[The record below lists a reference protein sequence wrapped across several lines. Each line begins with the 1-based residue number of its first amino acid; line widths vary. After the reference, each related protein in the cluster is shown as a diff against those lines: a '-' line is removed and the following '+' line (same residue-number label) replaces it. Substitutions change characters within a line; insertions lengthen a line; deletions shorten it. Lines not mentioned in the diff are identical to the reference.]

1 MRKQGEKER
10 DRSMDLT
17 RIHNF
22 NRSIAAKQR
31 PKTGHTGALANTEAH
46 NANYGDAYIVMPPK
60 DEGIFKSQVSRTQ
73 ELKDFGV
80 QIKEDLGFVGGHLA
94 ELNEKQVK
102 ELEKRGYTL
111 VKDSPKPFLP
121 PVPLKP
127 LEGDDMPKMDGLTVK
142 EPEKVEEFKERPEM
156 TESRFT
162 SNLSKRFTGKGV
174 TIAVI
179 DTGVFPHPDLSPNLL
194 GQVDFVAGRPI
205 PYDDNG
211 HGTHVAGD
219 AAGSGMIDERFAGP
233 AKDAQIFAMKVL
245 GEDGSGRTSDIVK
258 ALQFAVENKDALN
271 IRVINMSLGHTAS
284 KDYENDPVNIAV
296 KAAKEAGIVVLAA
309 AGNEGPD
316 RKTIA
321 APGDSPDAI
330 TVGAAADNNTK
341 DPSDDKMAE
350 FSSRGPTPGGLTKP
364 DLVAPG
370 VSIVAPLAPAVS
382 KEAVAKQFKM
392 MHGALKFYSE
402 MPYEQLKEMPPET
415 FMLMGL
421 SPQTVLKMHMSEESA
436 QTEFNRL
443 LNATSRMQL
452 DETGASI
459 SLPGTSMATPIVAG
473 VVAQMLEAN
482 PDLTPDQVKEI
493 LMATADKLPDGRLG
507 ANTQGAG
514 MVDPDE
520 AIRLALDTEGKRNE
534 APQLISD
541 MELIAKLMEQAGIEL
556 PPAEQPPAEG
566 EPDAEPPAEEEKPD
580 DSNKAA

>member
-1 MRKQGEKER
+1 
-10 DRSMDLT
+10 MDLT

-22 NRSIAAKQR
+22 NRSIAAKQK
-31 PKTGHTGALANTEAH
+31 PDTGRSGALANTEAH

-60 DEGIFKSQVSRTQ
+60 DESIFKSQVSRTQ
-73 ELKDFGV
+73 ELKNFGV

-94 ELNEKQVK
+94 ELNDKQVK

-127 LEGDDMPKMDGLTVK
+127 LEGDDMPLLDGMTVK
-142 EPEKVEEFKERPEM
+142 EPEEIEEFKERPEM
-156 TESRFT
+156 AESRFT

-179 DTGVFPHPDLSPNLL
+179 DTGVFPHPDVSPKLL

-233 AKDAQIFAMKVL
+233 AKDAQIFSMKVL
-245 GEDGSGRTSDIVK
+245 GENGSGRTSDIVK

-271 IRVINMSLGHTAS
+271 IRVINMSLGHTAT

-330 TVGAAADNNTK
+330 TVGAADDNNTPK
-341 DPSDDKMAE
+341 DPTDDKMAE

-370 VSIVAPLAPAVS
+370 VSIMAPLAPAVS
-382 KEAVAKQFKM
+382 KEAVAKQFKL

-421 SPQTVLKMHMSEESA
+421 SPQTVLKMHESEESA
-436 QTEFNRL
+436 ENEFNRL

-452 DETGASI
+452 DETGAYI

-493 LMATADKLPDGRLG
+493 LTATADKLPDGRLG
-507 ANTQGAG
+507 PNTQGAG

-520 AIRLALDTEGKRNE
+520 AIRLALDTEGERSK
-534 APQLISD
+534 APELLVD
-541 MELIAKLMEQAGIEL
+541 AELIAKIMEEAGIEL
-556 PPAEQPPAEG
+556 NPGDEKPPAEG
-566 EPDAEPPAEEEKPD
+566 EPEPPAEEEKPD

>member
-1 MRKQGEKER
+1 
-10 DRSMDLT
+10 MDLT

-22 NRSIAAKQR
+22 NRSIAAKQK
-31 PKTGHTGALANTEAH
+31 PKTGRSGALANTEAR

-73 ELKDFGV
+73 ELKNFGV

-94 ELNEKQVK
+94 ELNDKQVK

-111 VKDSPKPFLP
+111 VKDAPKPFLP
-121 PVPLKP
+121 PLPLKP
-127 LEGDDMPKMDGLTVK
+127 LQTDDMPMLDGLTVK
-142 EPEKVEEFKERPEM
+142 EPEKIEEFKERPEM

-179 DTGVFPHPDLSPNLL
+179 DTGVFPHPDVAPNLV
-194 GQVDFVAGRPI
+194 GQIDFVAGRPV

-219 AAGSGMIDERFAGP
+219 AAGSGLIDERFAGP
-233 AKDAQIFAMKVL
+233 AKDAQIFSMKVL
-245 GEDGSGRTSDIVK
+245 GESGSGRTSDIVK

-271 IRVINMSLGHTAS
+271 IRVINMSLGHTAT

-330 TVGAAADNNTK
+330 TVGAADDNNTK

-392 MHGALKFYSE
+392 MHGALRFYADL
-402 MPYEQLKEMPPET
+402 PYEQFKEVPAET

-421 SPQTVLKMHMSEESA
+421 SPQTVLKMHQSEESA
-436 QTEFNRL
+436 QNEFNRL

-452 DETGASI
+452 DETGAYI

-493 LMATADKLPDGRLG
+493 LTKTADKLPDGRLG
-507 ANTQGAG
+507 PNTQGAG

-520 AIRLALDTEGKRNE
+520 AIRLALDTEGERNK
-534 APQLISD
+534 AP
-541 MELIAKLMEQAGIEL
+541 ELITDMDMIAALMEQLEALNPEKKE
-556 PPAEQPPAEG
+556 PSEAEPPAEG
-566 EPDAEPPAEEEKPD
+566 EPPAEEEKPD